1 MQPLIYLTLKSFFNG
16 VKRALSSPRRILGTL
31 FFFGYYFFIF
41 FRPFERPSKTPVPV
55 MPANLKAVTLPSPA
69 SIEPYV
75 LASFVGVSMML
86 SLGILSYKATFRPAD
101 VDVLF
106 PTPVNPKV
114 VLMFRMVRDY
124 FLTLIMPLFL
134 LLVGFKGTSVGMET
148 FFRNFPTYGN
158 YILKAVSFSWILLSM
173 TWTCLGYAASLFMNR
188 SDMDSPRNRRII
200 LGLAWA
206 PMILVLAVVSF
217 ALRQDLSLAQFEST
231 ISQPWIKV
239 LYFPAT
245 FATEIV
251 MAPISDNLMLA
262 VAGVLGLTG
271 MIALSLRIALGQAGW
286 MYDQAAARGFDNIKI
301 REHQKA
307 GDTAGVYAEM
317 ARQGKVKRGRI
328 SKAFGRFVMR
338 GPTALIWKE
347 GIQQLRTGIWAQVFI
362 GLMMLFMLGMISFGL
377 RGRASVALEGIFVGM
392 TGFLVLI
399 GALGTGQVGFAETLR
414 KGDVLKPLPF
424 KASQVVMFEVLAKGL
439 PALLPLLVTAL
450 FAPFLSLRLW
460 DEALGCLILM
470 PTFVFMLTAISLLV
484 TVLFPDI
491 EDPTQRG
498 FRSMVSLL
506 ALAVSASPGA
516 AIMVALMVN
525 KLNLL
530 FAIPIVVPINLGILW
545 LASALAGNLYASY
558 NPSE

>member
-16 VKRALSSPRRILGTL
+16 VKRAISSPRRILGTL
-31 FFFGYYFFIF
+31 FFFGYYFFIL
-41 FRPFERPSKTPVPV
+41 FRPYERPSKTPVPV
-55 MPANLKAVTLPSPA
+55 MPTAMKAVSLPSPA

-75 LASFVGVSMML
+75 LAMFVVVSMML

-106 PTPVNPKV
+106 PTPVSPKV

-134 LLVGFKGTSVGMET
+134 LLVGFKGATVGLDT
-148 FFRNFPTYGN
+148 FFKNFPTYGN

-173 TWTCLGYAASLFMNR
+173 TWTCVGYAASLFMNR

-200 LGLAWA
+200 LGMAWA

-231 ISQPWIKV
+231 VSQPWIKI

-262 VAGVLGLTG
+262 VAGVFGLGG
-271 MIALSLRIALGQAGW
+271 IIALSLRVSLSQAGW

-347 GIQQLRTGIWAQVFI
+347 GIQQLRTGIWAQVFV
-362 GLMMLFMLGMISFGL
+362 GVVMLFMLGMISFGL
-377 RGRASVALEGIFVGM
+377 RGRAAVALEGIFVGM
-392 TGFLVLI
+392 TGLLVLI
-399 GALGTGQVGFAETLR
+399 GALGTSQIGFAETLR

-424 KASQVVMFEVLAKGL
+424 KPSQVVMFEVLAKGI
-439 PALLPLLVTAL
+439 PALLPLAVTTL

-460 DEALGCLILM
+460 DESLACVILM
-470 PTFVFMLTAISLLV
+470 PTFVFMLTAVSLLV

-498 FRSMVSLL
+498 FRGMVSMLG
-506 ALAVSASPGA
+506 LAVAASPGG
-516 AIMVALMVN
+516 AIIVALMVN

-530 FAIPIVVPINLGILW
+530 IAIPFILPINLGILW